1 MKKIWH
7 IGWLDLKLM
16 VKDKAFFF
24 WMLVF
29 PLVFILIFGNLYKSS
44 RTDNRA
50 SLTVLNQDQGPW
62 GAYFI
67 QKLESPKIELTV
79 AAPPAPGKPASP
91 PKEYY
96 RLLVI
101 PADFSARIERK
112 AAQELQF
119 KKDSQADL
127 KAGAMADTKITQA
140 IVKLIAEL
148 VMYGNRD
155 LKAFFA
161 ARSPYRDLVAVQT
174 RLPRDTIAKV
184 PSGFDHTIPGIL
196 VQFVMMMV
204 LIYGGISVMEDR
216 KKRVLARILY
226 SSASFAELFGGKLL
240 GRLLMGLLQSAI
252 LVVSG
257 LLFFRLN
264 LGNAWLSALTIV
276 AFAVAMAA
284 LSIFVGSVLRKEEV
298 IVGFSVLAANMFAGL
313 GGCWWPAEIVPP
325 AFRAAGMVS
334 PAYWAMDS
342 FHQVIFFGKGLAA
355 IWPNLLVLLAFAAVF
370 TALALRFFKVQ
381 D

>member
-7 IGWLDLKLM
+7 IGRLDLKLM

-50 SLTVLNQDQGPW
+50 SLTVLNQDNGPW

-79 AAPPAPGKPASP
+79 VAPPSRGKPASP

-155 LKAFFA
+155 MKAFFA
-161 ARSPYRDLVAVQT
+161 ARSPYRDLVTVQT
-174 RLPRDTIAKV
+174 RLPRNTITKV

-226 SSASFAELFGGKLL
+226 SPASFAELFGGKLL

-264 LGNAWLSALTIV
+264 LGNAWLSALTIL
-276 AFAVAMAA
+276 AFAAAMAA

-298 IVGFSVLAANMFAGL
+298 IIGFSVLAANMFAGL

-325 AFRAAGMVS
+325 AFRAVGMVS

-342 FHQVIFFGKGLAA
+342 FHQVIFFGKGFAA
-355 IWPNLLVLLAFAAVF
+355 IWPNLLVLLAFGAVF
-370 TALALRFFKVQ
+370 TALALRFFKVNE
-381 D
+381 

>member
-7 IGWLDLKLM
+7 IGRLDLKLM
-16 VKDKAFFF
+16 VKDRAFFF
-24 WMLVF
+24 WVLLF
-29 PLVFILIFGNLYKSS
+29 PLAFILIFGNLYKGS
-44 RTDNRA
+44 RTDTKA
-50 SLTVLNQDQGPW
+50 SLTVLNQDQGRW

-67 QKLESPKIELTV
+67 DKLKSPGIELTV
-79 AAPPAPGKPASP
+79 VATAPA
-91 PKEYY
+91 EYF

-101 PADFSARIERK
+101 PADFSAKIVKK

-119 KKDSQADL
+119 RKDSQADL

-140 IVKLIAEL
+140 IVKLLAEL

-155 LKAFFA
+155 MEAFFTT
-161 ARSPYRDLVAVQT
+161 RSPYRDLVKVKT
-174 RLPRDTIAKV
+174 RLPAGTITKI

-226 SSASFAELFGGKLL
+226 SSASPAELFGGKFL

-252 LVVSG
+252 LVAAG

-264 LGNAWLSALTIV
+264 LGSIWLSALNIV
-276 AFAVAMAA
+276 VFAAAMAA

-298 IVGFSVLAANMFAGL
+298 IVGVSVLTANMFAAL

-325 AFRAAGMVS
+325 AFRTLGMVS
-334 PAYWAMDS
+334 PAYWAMDT
-342 FHQVIFFGKGLAA
+342 FHQVIFFGKGLGTV
-355 IWPNLLVLLAFAAVF
+355 WPNLLVLLAFGAVF
-370 TALALRFFKVQ
+370 TGLALRFFKINE
-381 D
+381 